1 MTVTKFFTGVAAFAI
16 ASTLAA
22 PASAQ
27 DQGEPGVTAEGPEE
41 TVFDGDYLSVGVG
54 VGVGAGV
61 GDAVAGVADGD
72 ADVGVGAGDGELD
85 GRPAVAKGVVDE
97 GVDGVLARVHVQLL
111 PLPCRRRQQQCLALL
126 KSPTRIPS
134 WHPPPP
140 SVLTPVTSS
149 S

>member
-54 VGVGAGV
+54 VGYAASYSGSDDYVTFVFPVVQGSYRGSTSIRA
-61 GDAVAGVADGD
+61 
-72 ADVGVGAGDGELD
+72 
-85 GRPAVAKGVVDE
+85 PAAS
-97 GVDGVLARVHVQLL
+97 R
-111 PLPCRRRQQQCLALL
+111 
-126 KSPTRIPS
+126 
-134 WHPPPP
+134 
-140 SVLTPVTSS
+140 
-149 S
+149 